1 MALMMSIYE
10 LIETRRTVHR
20 YEPTPVAP
28 ELLDK
33 IVRTGHF
40 APNHKLTWPWRF
52 TLVGPETRQK
62 VAALAVSIKSGGDEI
77 SDEKRAAIEAKILN
91 PGGMLVITQLRC
103 DDSFR
108 SKEDYASI
116 ACAVQ
121 NIQLAAHAEGLGTKW
136 STGAI
141 TRATETYEILGID
154 AEQEEIQGFIWIGTA
169 AVTPS
174 IKRPPFETVL
184 RKLS

>member
-1 MALMMSIYE
+1 MKSIHE

-20 YEPTPVAP
+20 YDPSPVAP

-33 IVRTGHF
+33 IVRAGHF
-40 APNHKLTWPWRF
+40 APKHKLTWPWRF
-52 TLVGPETRQK
+52 TLVGPETRKK
-62 VAALAVSIKSGGDEI
+62 VADLAVTIKSGGNPI
-77 SDEKRAAIEAKILN
+77 SDEKKAAIEAKILN
-91 PGGMLVITQLRC
+91 PGGMVVISQIRSE
-103 DDSFR
+103 DSFR

-141 TRATETYEILGID
+141 TRAPETYAILGID
-154 AEQEEIQGFIWIGTA
+154 SEVEEIEGFIWVGTA

-174 IKRPPFETVL
+174 VKRPEFETVL